1 MRHRAALVAGSL
13 ALALASLVPAAAG
26 QGDPATDWRPF
37 GGSWSVSGRRSTVP
51 IEGGAEAA
59 VVELR
64 GAVALTRGEGISR
77 GFHGQV
83 IGFDDGQGVSLGR
96 AVWTDEH
103 GDRIYSRLKGEP
115 LATGRRI
122 VGTITG
128 GTGRY
133 EGLEGEYAF
142 TWRYVVAAED
152 GVIQGRAVRLEGRVR
167 RKGATP

>member
-13 ALALASLVPAAAG
+13 ALALVGQAPEAAG

-37 GGSWSVSGRRSTVP
+37 EGSWSVSGRRTTVAV
-51 IEGGAEAA
+51 EGGAEAA

-96 AVWTDEH
+96 AVWTDGH

-142 TWRYVVAAED
+142 TWQYVVAAED

-167 RKGATP
+167 WKGATP

>member
-13 ALALASLVPAAAG
+13 ALALASLVPAVAS
-26 QGDPATDWRPF
+26 QGDPASDWRPF
-37 GGSWSVSGRRSTVP
+37 EGSWSASGRRQAVAV
-51 IEGGAEAA
+51 EGGAEAA
-59 VVELR
+59 VIELR
-64 GAVALTRGEGISR
+64 GAVSLTRGDGIGR

-115 LATGRRI
+115 LETGRRI

-133 EGLEGEYAF
+133 QGLEGEYAF
-142 TWRYVVAAED
+142 TWQYVVAAED